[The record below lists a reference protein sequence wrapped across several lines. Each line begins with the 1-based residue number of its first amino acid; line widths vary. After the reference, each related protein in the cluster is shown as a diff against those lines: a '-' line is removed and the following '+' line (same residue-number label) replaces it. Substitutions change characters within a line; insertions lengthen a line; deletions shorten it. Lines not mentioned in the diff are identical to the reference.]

1 VWKSGRD
8 WKSVKLANL
17 RLKEKKEM
25 IELLF
30 VIEEWREIGIL
41 LLVLSPIIS

>member
-1 VWKSGRD
+1 
-8 WKSVKLANL
+8 VKLANL

-30 VIEEWREIGIL
+30 VIEEWREIEIL